1 MTLYAKKGRRYVPVA
16 MEDEWDAW
24 PHGSHLVVS
33 HPKGGRLTRFNID
46 PDHAALI
53 AAVEPLRDKIK
64 AVVVHHLAMRPT
76 KRPVTLEQQ
85 AAWNR
90 FSKAMGNDRFIVEYP
105 SVAELADA
113 VVGLLVEAA
122 HKNECPPT
130 PS

>member
-1 MTLYAKKGRRYVPVA
+1 MTLYAKKGRRYIPVS
-16 MEDEWDAW
+16 EEKEWDAW

-46 PDHAALI
+46 PDHAALL
-53 AAVEPLRDKIK
+53 AAAEPLRDKIK
-64 AVVVHHLAMRPT
+64 DVVVQHLAMRPS
-76 KRPVTLEQQ
+76 KRPVTLAQQ

-122 HKNECPPT
+122 HKK
-130 PS
+130 